1 MKLIYKW
8 DSQSIF
14 SGTKLV
20 EDDYQPQAS
29 ETFVAIPQPNL
40 MPVKW
45 TGSAWQSA
53 TQEEHDAY
61 VKQQQALYPQQQ
73 PSNEPT
79 TQDKLNATTS
89 VQLANLMQ
97 ANQQQKQINA
107 NLTLQIAQL
116 LKNNQ
121 ITDTKTTDTTATT
134 AQAKA

>member
-20 EDDYQPQAS
+20 EDDYQPQAG
-29 ETFVAIPQPNL
+29 ETFSAIPQPNL

-61 VKQQQALYPQQQ
+61 VAEQRKLHPDWYPEQKPVGPSAEQQMIATLGQQQAKTDANVKQMQQ
-73 PSNEPT
+73 
-79 TQDKLNATTS
+79 
-89 VQLANLMQ
+89 M
-97 ANQQQKQINA
+97 
-107 NLTLQIAQL
+107 IAMLGSQMASS
-116 LKNNQ
+116 
-121 ITDTKTTDTTATT
+121 DTKE
-134 AQAKA
+134 KANGGN